1 MYGQEISV
9 AGRIEPQWSR
19 QLAETPSNRY
29 SFVCN
34 AVVAVC
40 NETDNDRL
48 NDLAILCA
56 ELTACCN
63 SLSAEWLGECRQ
75 YVVVISRIKP
85 IVYDVTYLAK
95 FCFFTV
101 TPLRPEIYLY
111 NVYY

>member
-1 MYGQEISV
+1 MI
-9 AGRIEPQWSR
+9 RIYNFVKKKDSTFLGKLEPQWAR
-19 QLAETPSNRY
+19 QLAETPGNRY

-63 SLSAEWLGECRQ
+63 ALSSEWLG
-75 YVVVISRIKP
+75 
-85 IVYDVTYLAK
+85 
-95 FCFFTV
+95 
-101 TPLRPEIYLY
+101 
-111 NVYY
+111 

>member
-1 MYGQEISV
+1 MFV
-9 AGRIEPQWSR
+9 AGRVEPHWAR
-19 QLAETPSNRY
+19 QLAETPNNRY

-63 SLSAEWLGECRQ
+63 SLSAEWLGE
-75 YVVVISRIKP
+75 
-85 IVYDVTYLAK
+85 
-95 FCFFTV
+95 
-101 TPLRPEIYLY
+101 
-111 NVYY
+111 

>member
-1 MYGQEISV
+1 VLSFAVIMDFHCTGVDWLCICAFCCV
-9 AGRIEPQWSR
+9 AGRIEPHWAR

-63 SLSAEWLGECRQ
+63 SLSAEWLGGW
-75 YVVVISRIKP
+75 SS
-85 IVYDVTYLAK
+85 
-95 FCFFTV
+95 
-101 TPLRPEIYLY
+101 
-111 NVYY
+111 

>member
-1 MYGQEISV
+1 MYGQECSV
-9 AGRIEPQWSR
+9 AGRIEPQWAR

-40 NETDNDRL
+40 TETDNDRL

-63 SLSAEWLGECRQ
+63 SLSAEWLGMWWR
-75 YVVVISRIKP
+75 YVGVLTHARL
-85 IVYDVTYLAK
+85 IVYNETCLAK
-95 FCFFTV
+95 FNVFAI
-101 TPLRPEIYLY
+101 TPLKPEIYLD
-111 NVYY
+111 NT